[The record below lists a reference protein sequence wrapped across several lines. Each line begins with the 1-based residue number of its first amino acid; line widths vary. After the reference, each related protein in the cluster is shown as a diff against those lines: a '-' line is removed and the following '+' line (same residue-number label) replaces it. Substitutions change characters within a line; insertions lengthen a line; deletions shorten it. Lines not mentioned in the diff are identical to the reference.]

1 MPKKHCEIENLVPW
15 EQLTRLRR
23 DTSGR
28 NRIEVPRREVPREV
42 GAPASGMEF
51 ARGALP

>member
-1 MPKKHCEIENLVPW
+1 MFTLCGTFAVNRN